1 MGISDW
7 VWGTYINSSLTLLC
21 VCWLVAW
28 PHFIHS
34 VRPESN
40 KITLAEI
47 NWWLWRSFSRAVTF
61 PNRSNVHSH
70 FTLWSASFVEVR
82 EEAGFEVFSSLSLC
96 SFFFLLSTRLNCFCH
111 FPCECKTMNAFQERL
126 NMWAAIHILKSYRVT
141 FLRLLAFHPAFS
153 FFAFFRGEWFCS
165 QCNGAPFSINLWTG
179 NQIWTK
185 KQTVRFPNLLKTH
198 KSEERME

>member
-1 MGISDW
+1 M
-7 VWGTYINSSLTLLC
+7 WGTYINSSLTLLC

-47 NWWLWRSFSRAVTF
+47 NWWLWGSFSRAVTF

-70 FTLWSASFVEVR
+70 FTLWSASSGRWER
-82 EEAGFEVFSSLSLC
+82 RQGLKFSLRSASVLF
-96 SFFFLLSTRLNCFCH
+96 FFFLLSTRLNCFCH

-126 NMWAAIHILKSYRVT
+126 NMWAAIHIFKSYRVT
-141 FLRLLAFHPAFS
+141 FLRLLAFHPAFPFS
-153 FFAFFRGEWFCS
+153 AFLRGEWLCS
-165 QCNGAPFSINLWTG
+165 QSTGAPFSTDLWTG

-185 KQTVRFPNLLKTH
+185 KQTVRFP
-198 KSEERME
+198 